1 MTRHANQP
9 RNRISVKRYAFLSFA
24 KNFEKKT

>member
-1 MTRHANQP
+1 MTRHENQH

-24 KNFEKKT
+24 KNIERKT